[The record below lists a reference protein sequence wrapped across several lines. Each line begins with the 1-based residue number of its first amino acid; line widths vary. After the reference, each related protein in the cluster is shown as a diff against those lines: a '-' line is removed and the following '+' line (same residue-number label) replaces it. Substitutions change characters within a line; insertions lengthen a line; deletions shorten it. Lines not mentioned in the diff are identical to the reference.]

1 MEESAGGRVLALDLG
16 RKRTGIALSD
26 PDASLARPLE
36 TVTLGTRALLEH
48 VQQLV
53 RTREIST
60 VVVGHPMLPSG
71 EPGEIGRWAEM
82 FAERLRNATG
92 IRVVLWDEGLTS
104 WEAEGLVPRGARRT
118 PKTRAA
124 RRAAV
129 DRVAA
134 ALILQDYLD
143 HRGAR
148 DESEGDPRQA

>member
-1 MEESAGGRVLALDLG
+1 MEVRAGGRVLALDLG

-26 PDASLARPLE
+26 PDAGLARPLE

-48 VQQLV
+48 VQHLIQ
-53 RTREIST
+53 TRDIST
-60 VVVGHPMLPSG
+60 VVVGHPVLPSG
-71 EPGEIGRWAEM
+71 EPGEIGRWAET
-82 FAERLRNATG
+82 FAERLRNAAG
-92 IRVVLWDEGLTS
+92 VRVVLWDEGLTS
-104 WEAEGLVPRGARRT
+104 WEAESLVPRRKRRT
-118 PKTRAA
+118 PKARAA

-148 DESEGDPRQA
+148 EEPKGETR